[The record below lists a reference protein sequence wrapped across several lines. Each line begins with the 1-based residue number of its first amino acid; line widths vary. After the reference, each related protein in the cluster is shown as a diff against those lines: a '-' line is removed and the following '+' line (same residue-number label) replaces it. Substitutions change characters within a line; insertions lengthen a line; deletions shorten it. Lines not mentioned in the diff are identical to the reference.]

1 MCTKRRIKC
10 DLTQPTC
17 KKCEKKGFTC
27 PGYGPCI
34 RWAGGVA
41 IRGKLKGL
49 TVPVLNHDSSHRQ
62 LRGPDKSAA
71 SEVTCASIQ
80 DVAISLW
87 RPRPDQTLN
96 ESVWRFVEYYD
107 KNIAGLMVWFDSAD
121 NYYRNSVLPR
131 ATNVP
136 GLGLAVAAISAY
148 HGSLRSEHETPQ
160 FAEAARDAC
169 LDLIRHHVGALTS
182 RLEGGSRLSTQAD
195 LSEAEWML
203 AAIMMMSTYEMANGR
218 SLAADSHRMAARTIV
233 NVFAQ
238 HDACLSPVLDFLQN
252 QLAILDVFSAS
263 TSFDL
268 SDVENTILPPSSMD
282 RSLFAQYLRLL
293 HSITLTSRRM
303 MAAEDTADIAGY
315 ANAFTSASIRTQFE
329 QARGATLMAAGRL
342 ALQSPVIERDF
353 IRMVD
358 IHHHTGILYAYRSL
372 GMVTSETK
380 DREICLDRLFEQI
393 AALENP
399 VFCAQ
404 NLPWPAFVAGTESHG
419 NAQRQGIIIT
429 LLATTT
435 NATGFRHLLDVLHFL
450 RLFWAGEDPDW
461 QPLAQDMQQKGLR
474 LLAV

>member
-1 MCTKRRIKC
+1 M
-10 DLTQPTC
+10 
-17 KKCEKKGFTC
+17 
-27 PGYGPCI
+27 
-34 RWAGGVA
+34 A

-49 TVPVLNHDSSHRQ
+49 TVPVLDAQSSHRQ

-71 SEVTCASIQ
+71 SEVACPSIQ
-80 DVAISLW
+80 AAAISLW
-87 RPRPDQTLN
+87 RPRPNQNLT

-121 NYYRNSVLPR
+121 NHYRNCVLPR
-131 ATNVP
+131 ATDIP
-136 GLGLAVAAISAY
+136 GLGLAVAAVSAY

-169 LDLIRHHVGALTS
+169 LDLIRHHAGALTS

-238 HDACLSPVLDFLQN
+238 HDSCSSPVLDFLQN

-293 HSITLTSRRM
+293 HSVTLTSRQRM
-303 MAAEDTADIAGY
+303 ATEDIADIACDT
-315 ANAFTSASIRTQFE
+315 NAFTPASIRTQFE

-358 IHHHTGILYAYRSL
+358 IHHHAGILYAYRSL
-372 GMVTSETK
+372 GMVMSEMK
-380 DREICLDRLFEQI
+380 DRDICLDRLFDQI
-393 AALENP
+393 AALETP
-399 VFCAQ
+399 GFCAQ

-419 NAQRQGIIIT
+419 DAQRQETIST
-429 LLATTT
+429 LLVTTT
-435 NATGFRHLLDVLHFL
+435 NATGFQQLLDVLHFL
-450 RLFWAGEDPDW
+450 RLFWAGENSDW
-461 QPLAQDMQQKGLR
+461 QPLAKDMQQKGLR
-474 LLAV
+474 LLPV